1 MTTDINA
8 LNEHTTSLPEKKKLH
23 QFQILLWVGLGSI
36 IMAFAGLTSA
46 YIVKKSQA
54 NWLDFD
60 LPNVFWAS
68 TAIILV
74 SSFTMQMAVKKYKE
88 QQLNQYQGFMTLT
101 AILGVV
107 FLIMQYQGFMT
118 LEANNIAL
126 TGPRS
131 NSAGSF
137 LLVITSFHMLH
148 VLGGVVAL
156 VIVTFRAFSTKTKT
170 YNALPVELASTYW
183 HFVDILWI
191 YLFVFFNWVG

>member
-1 MTTDINA
+1 MTTDMTSHPEN
-8 LNEHTTSLPEKKKLH
+8 TTSLPEKKKLH

-156 VIVTFRAFSTKTKT
+156 LIVTIRAFSTKTKT